1 MKNDE
6 MLAGFVD
13 YITEKPQGERA
24 IARIDPA
31 IYDSYVGQYQV
42 GSRTCTVEREGDKL
56 LLVAPGWMKAEAFA
70 ESETKFFLRA
80 MDAQMTF
87 VRNER
92 GEVTGFVFEMGNR
105 TIQAKKVS
113 PGTQKQ

>member
-1 MKNDE
+1 
-6 MLAGFVD
+6 
-13 YITEKPQGERA
+13 
-24 IARIDPA
+24 
-31 IYDSYVGQYQV
+31 
-42 GSRTCTVEREGDKL
+42 
-56 LLVAPGWMKAEAFA
+56 MKAEAFP

-105 TIQAKKVS
+105 TMQAKKIS
-113 PGTQKQ
+113 SSDQKQEK